1 MDKIKIAI
9 DVSSAIADLN
19 KTVSDAINSSKK
31 NNSES
36 VESIDLEDVS
46 SDAEVNQTD
55 ISSNQ
60 VNVSDIANS
69 YNIDKTDLETYE
81 TSLEKELEF
90 YQIMLEDT
98 ENELGILKEDA
109 FEESGTNLSVIEDM
123 CKEYEDNIT
132 SEIYQLIEQYK
143 ISCPE
148 EKLEKFGLN
157 QADLTSMSYAELF
170 EILKE
175 KDDDVKEKLES
186 VEEYRK
192 ENLDKAI
199 SENTEFSTYDE
210 YLKRI
215 AELEAQQVTLNS
227 AIYKTEQLKKM
238 AKYEF
243 LVKEED
249 YQDFNYECQ
258 IDKSVIEE
266 MRMQMGTQ
274 VSYSEYCSKTGD
286 NISPLEFCLWVQ
298 DNYPDTTATAMDNEA
313 LLKTLISVAD
323 KDSDMLK
330 TYNYLFEKEGIES
343 ANKYLEDIEDQ
354 INQLAGQKKAEE
366 FLATLEKDENG
377 NYNYEDI
384 MNHFKVT
391 GKGLGDG
398 AQSFFLGLAA
408 WHQSSDV
415 YSVEEYESLYILEA
429 LSGDQD
435 FANFL
440 DNNYEISMSIG
451 NMLPSVAA
459 GMLLTPA
466 AGTFLMGASAGGNSY
481 HQALVNGA
489 SVRDAVFYGV
499 LSGTSEAT
507 LEKYLGAIP
516 GLSDI
521 KVSSLKD
528 LGKSVLKEGTEEWTQ
543 EYVDAALRGT
553 VLGEQIEGDQLNAD
567 ALKSFIYGSIIG
579 GIMNSP
585 SAISGEVSNRT
596 GSSNIESNITSE
608 TINEDVNNLTSK
620 IGDSISGIDF
630 STIQDNVNKNV
641 AGKIS
646 SAIKGLNIS
655 GVSAI
660 KKIVEG
666 SKNIAV
672 STSNAI
678 KVDSVIDNVTS
689 AAVDNI
695 EFVESDI
702 RALMADDR
710 LEIRYDLWDIKRIR
724 DNFTRIL
731 QGKIDLNIVNKVID
745 NVNAIDASYWQQF
758 LKNNGHKQDLVG
770 LVDSNGNIFFPSD
783 ANMHMVMHEL
793 FHKFSE
799 LNGLHVKDI
808 YGNTKKVSGIR
819 QFYKDGRESS
829 FANEALTEYLASKY
843 HDQIIYD
850 YAYGVEGTRLWE
862 RLDNAISSKYGD
874 DFLLDCYLNN
884 NTDALREIFNQYVH
898 EGAYDEFVLAMGSD
912 SDVAYIYNNL
922 DFLKGIVSKL
932 EKSMKPGGIK
942 GIIQSVFNSKPN
954 NEQPALNSNNS
965 APYVERVN
973 SSNYSNFDANQFN
986 IINNAFET
994 LSRISSKEAAS
1005 VELENYMYTG
1015 NSSHIA
1021 SIAPQIANMLN
1032 TVSKDE
1038 IDKYLLAYHTQI
1050 QYSYRRLQDFVNTMD
1065 SRKYNGYGIKALE
1078 EYVTYGNLNAITRT
1092 DNIRDKIQLIPKEI
1106 IEGYIRR
1113 NNNMQQNVNSVSSGI
1128 STGVNV
1134 GISSINNNN
1143 FYNQNTLFN
1152 GKLNNEQSVQSF
1164 NNSAPYVERVNSSN
1178 YSNFDANQFNIINNA
1193 FETLSRISSKEAASV
1208 ELENYMYTGNSSHI
1222 ASIAPQIANM
1232 LNTVSKDEIDKYLLA
1247 YHTQI
1252 QYSYRRLQDF
1262 VNTMDSR
1269 KYNGYGIK
1277 ALEEYVTYGNLNAIT
1292 RTDNIRDK
1300 IQLIPKEIIEGYIRR
1315 NNNMQQNV
1323 NSVSSGISTGVND
1336 DLIKNARN
1344 RVFTGGL
1351 GLGRNYPES
1360 LHTVDTSIYRVTG
1373 FNQIEDIINCG
1384 YVRPKA
1390 GKLKGGHKG
1399 EIFWSRGSEKLFY
1412 YDGRPVIEVSENM
1425 VKDNQIGSVALED
1438 LKAIWIFDK
1447 KSNSYKNNIEYI
1459 RKYRQIVL
1467 ENNTTIKPGSLETIF
1482 NASNIN
1488 E

>member
-343 ANKYLEDIEDQ
+343 ASKYLEDIEDQ

-384 MNHFKVT
+384 MNHLKVT

-596 GSSNIESNITSE
+596 GSSNIENNITSE
-608 TINEDVNNLTSK
+608 TINEDINNLTSK

-630 STIQDNVNKNV
+630 STIQDNVNKSVSESISAAITNINFSSI
-641 AGKIS
+641 AAIEKIS
-646 SAIKGLNIS
+646 NGISEMYKITEKLYDGSEITEKLYNISEATKKLYVNNRIRPIQYDKDSALNILS
-655 GVSAI
+655 SFDKTNKMLNDLYFASRELDITSDSFFRTIDWYQNRDVIREYENILSINELVLDGELALDKIQQANLNRLVYNSSYPDYIEKLCYRYLKVNNGQYDFDYVKNRLCGFSKLKVKKLIETLKQYPYVVMNNNFTMDEMRVASSLYTLFDAGNFPVGNNLLVNLERLSSIYFNDILNNKKKSFHNFDKYGVDQNNLFNLSYYSDYNNGISQYQYVLEGVKNIIRSYFPNLSNAEI
-660 KKIVEG
+660 VKYMQGVNSTGACSYASVLNNIIRLFDNNETIFREIFGYDIYRIVDGKKYINDQYMLADLYTFSNYHNKSIFEKDFFGNYHYKAKNHEDQTYLSRAYYGVDVDLLNQFIKYKISNCEKKILKWKLKKFNIG
-666 SKNIAV
+666 SNVLFYTSLDRDTNFSQDILKNIVINELEKGHALDLGV
-672 STSNAI
+672 Y
-678 KVDSVIDNVTS
+678 VD
-689 AAVDNI
+689 
-695 EFVESDI
+695 
-702 RALMADDR
+702 
-710 LEIRYDLWDIKRIR
+710 
-724 DNFTRIL
+724 
-731 QGKIDLNIVNKVID
+731 
-745 NVNAIDASYWQQF
+745 F
-758 LKNNGHKQDLVG
+758 LKNKNFTMYQLNYSTGRYDIPFNSSAWRGSNLEGGLSNAKTSTGHAMAITGIKNDG
-770 LVDSNGNIFFPSD
+770 LIVSSWGKEYYIP
-783 ANMHMVMHEL
+783 
-793 FHKFSE
+793 FSE
-799 LNGLHVKDI
+799 LKN
-808 YGNTKKVSGIR
+808 VSITL
-819 QFYKDGRESS
+819 SS
-829 FANEALTEYLASKY
+829 
-843 HDQIIYD
+843 
-850 YAYGVEGTRLWE
+850 
-862 RLDNAISSKYGD
+862 
-874 DFLLDCYLNN
+874 
-884 NTDALREIFNQYVH
+884 
-898 EGAYDEFVLAMGSD
+898 M
-912 SDVAYIYNNL
+912 NL
-922 DFLKGIVSKL
+922 DF
-932 EKSMKPGGIK
+932 
-942 GIIQSVFNSKPN
+942 N
-954 NEQPALNSNNS
+954 
-965 APYVERVN
+965 
-973 SSNYSNFDANQFN
+973 
-986 IINNAFET
+986 
-994 LSRISSKEAAS
+994 
-1005 VELENYMYTG
+1005 
-1015 NSSHIA
+1015 
-1021 SIAPQIANMLN
+1021 
-1032 TVSKDE
+1032 
-1038 IDKYLLAYHTQI
+1038 
-1050 QYSYRRLQDFVNTMD
+1050 
-1065 SRKYNGYGIKALE
+1065 
-1078 EYVTYGNLNAITRT
+1078 
-1092 DNIRDKIQLIPKEI
+1092 
-1106 IEGYIRR
+1106 
-1113 NNNMQQNVNSVSSGI
+1113 
-1128 STGVNV
+1128 
-1134 GISSINNNN
+1134 
-1143 FYNQNTLFN
+1143 
-1152 GKLNNEQSVQSF
+1152 
-1164 NNSAPYVERVNSSN
+1164 
-1178 YSNFDANQFNIINNA
+1178 
-1193 FETLSRISSKEAASV
+1193 
-1208 ELENYMYTGNSSHI
+1208 
-1222 ASIAPQIANM
+1222 
-1232 LNTVSKDEIDKYLLA
+1232 
-1247 YHTQI
+1247 
-1252 QYSYRRLQDF
+1252 
-1262 VNTMDSR
+1262 
-1269 KYNGYGIK
+1269 
-1277 ALEEYVTYGNLNAIT
+1277 
-1292 RTDNIRDK
+1292 
-1300 IQLIPKEIIEGYIRR
+1300 
-1315 NNNMQQNV
+1315 
-1323 NSVSSGISTGVND
+1323 
-1336 DLIKNARN
+1336 
-1344 RVFTGGL
+1344 
-1351 GLGRNYPES
+1351 
-1360 LHTVDTSIYRVTG
+1360 
-1373 FNQIEDIINCG
+1373 
-1384 YVRPKA
+1384 
-1390 GKLKGGHKG
+1390 
-1399 EIFWSRGSEKLFY
+1399 
-1412 YDGRPVIEVSENM
+1412 
-1425 VKDNQIGSVALED
+1425 
-1438 LKAIWIFDK
+1438 
-1447 KSNSYKNNIEYI
+1447 
-1459 RKYRQIVL
+1459 
-1467 ENNTTIKPGSLETIF
+1467 
-1482 NASNIN
+1482 
-1488 E
+1488 